1 MKLGRLSSDGVGR
14 NELSSNIHHLKLE
27 SPHKRMVTVMI
38 GAQEQEVDEKVVKEK
53 RRTVEVEVGASR
65 WICLASPTSPPTM
78 TASSTTATMATAS
91 FRPSRTKFRRP
102 DQAYPAKSVAQTQL
116 ILKP

>member
-1 MKLGRLSSDGVGR
+1 
-14 NELSSNIHHLKLE
+14 
-27 SPHKRMVTVMI
+27 
-38 GAQEQEVDEKVVKEK
+38 
-53 RRTVEVEVGASR
+53 
-65 WICLASPTSPPTM
+65 M